1 MATEVSIC
9 SNALRRLGDSPITSL
24 SDDTERARLCNA
36 LYEPARDSL
45 LRSHAF
51 NFSITRASLA
61 KSATTPAFEFANQ
74 FILPTD
80 PFCLRVLKMEF
91 DDFKF
96 KVENL
101 AGEGRVLLTDEGTA
115 NILYIAKITDTT
127 LFDAI
132 FVDTL
137 TAKLAAEL
145 AYPVTNSTSL
155 QTQMERLYKLKLTE
169 ARSIDSTEGFTDDII
184 SDTFTDFRKFS

>member
-96 KVENL
+96 KIENL

-137 TAKLAAEL
+137 TAKLSAEL
-145 AYPVTNSTSL
+145 AYPVTNSVSL
-155 QTQMERLYKLKLTE
+155 QTQMEKIYKLKLTE
-169 ARSIDSTEGFTDDII
+169 ARSIDSTEGFIDDII

>member
-91 DDFKF
+91 DD
-96 KVENL
+96 L
-101 AGEGRVLLTDEGTA
+101 
-115 NILYIAKITDTT
+115 
-127 LFDAI
+127 
-132 FVDTL
+132 
-137 TAKLAAEL
+137 
-145 AYPVTNSTSL
+145 
-155 QTQMERLYKLKLTE
+155 
-169 ARSIDSTEGFTDDII
+169 
-184 SDTFTDFRKFS
+184 

>member
-45 LRSHAF
+45 LRSHAW
-51 NFSITRASLA
+51 NFAITRASLA
-61 KSATTPAFEFANQ
+61 KLSTAPAFEFANQ
-74 FILPTD
+74 FILPTN

-96 KVENL
+96 KIENL

-115 NILYIAKITDTT
+115 IILYIAKITDTT

-137 TAKLAAEL
+137 TAKLSAEL
-145 AYPVTNSTSL
+145 AYPVTNSTAL
-155 QTQMERLYKLKLTE
+155 QTQMEKIYKLKLTE
-169 ARSIDSTEGFTDDII
+169 ARSIDSTEGFIDDII

>member
-24 SDDTERARLCNA
+24 TEDTERARLCNA

-45 LRSHAF
+45 LRSHAW
-51 NFSITRASLA
+51 NFAITRASLA
-61 KSATTPAFEFANQ
+61 KATESPVFEFANQ

-91 DDFKF
+91 DDFVF
-96 KVENL
+96 KIENL
-101 AGEGRVLLTDEGTA
+101 AGTGRVLLTDEGTA

-127 LFDAI
+127 LFDSI
-132 FVDTL
+132 FSDTL
-137 TAKLAAEL
+137 TAKLASL
-145 AYPVTNSTSL
+145 MAYPVTNSTTL
-155 QTQMERLYKLKLTE
+155 QREMERIYKLKLTE
-169 ARSIDSTEGFTDDII
+169 ARSIDSTEGFTDDIV
-184 SDTFTDFRKFS
+184 SDTFTDFRKFG